1 MIIFVWFPRDPIAV
15 SLLLKARHFKNIAF
29 ITDCV
34 LEGIPR
40 KTVKYGSK
48 QSKPNKQEISISC

>member
-1 MIIFVWFPRDPIAV
+1 MAV

-29 ITDCV
+29 ITDYV
-34 LEGIPR
+34 LEGIPG

>member
-1 MIIFVWFPRDPIAV
+1 MAV

-34 LEGIPR
+34 LEGIPG

-48 QSKPNKQEISISC
+48 QSKPNK